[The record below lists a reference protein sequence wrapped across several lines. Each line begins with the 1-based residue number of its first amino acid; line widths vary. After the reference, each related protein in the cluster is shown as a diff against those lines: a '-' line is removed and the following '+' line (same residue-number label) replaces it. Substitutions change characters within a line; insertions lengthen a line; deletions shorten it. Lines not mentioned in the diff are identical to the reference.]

1 MNLNER
7 FLWNEGMYNGNPW
20 RDKTLFGGMDERE
33 RDLMYMREMYPQ
45 SVRFAQDAVEE
56 ELNRID
62 NYRSFIYDEYP
73 DKYLLRHLIL
83 EIVDVY
89 MKNNQENQMDKMVVE
104 NIITILVL
112 NEIYRRRQ
120 KKWW

>member
-1 MNLNER
+1 MNVNER

-20 RDKTLFGGMDERE
+20 QDKILFGGMDEKE
-33 RDLMYMREMYPQ
+33 RDLLYMREMYPQ

-62 NYRSFIYDEYP
+62 NSRSFIYDEYP
-73 DKYLLRHLIL
+73 DKYLLRRLIM
-83 EIVDVY
+83 EIVDIY
-89 MKNNQENQMDKMVVE
+89 MENQEENKMDKMTAE
-104 NIITILVL
+104 NIITVLVL

-120 KKWW
+120 KRWW

>member
-7 FLWNEGMYNGNPW
+7 FLWNENMYNTDPW
-20 RDKTLFGGMDERE
+20 KDKILFGGIDEKE

-45 SVRFAQDAVEE
+45 SVRFAQDAVEDE
-56 ELNRID
+56 MNRID
-62 NYRSFIYDEYP
+62 NSRSFIYDEYP
-73 DKYLLRHLIL
+73 DKYLLRRLIL
-83 EIVDVY
+83 EIVDIY
-89 MKNNQENQMDKMVVE
+89 MENQEEEQMDRMTAE

-120 KKWW
+120 KRWW